1 VQFHGSNPASF
12 ILSVT
17 ICGVKKYLALYEMI
31 DMHLGIHAR
40 GIFRIAIKM
49 LMIGTIKDIIA
60 CAAACR
66 DNAVAAPSQPAAA
79 ARGLPGGAGDA
90 FVATLA

>member
-1 VQFHGSNPASF
+1 MPAT
-12 ILSVT
+12 IL
-17 ICGVKKYLALYEMI
+17 
-31 DMHLGIHAR
+31 
-40 GIFRIAIKM
+40 RIAIKI

-66 DNAVAAPSQPAAA
+66 DNTSQPAAA
-79 ARGLPGGAGDA
+79 ARGLPGGTGDA